1 MTRSLPL
8 IALVVVC
15 ELAAATPAR
24 ADLQRMKFE
33 QAVNTALDRNPS
45 AAIAKA
51 EIARAQALIEQTRS
65 ASLPTIAANVNYTLL
80 DNDRVIADRIVAA
93 QSQVQVNGVATVPVL
108 QPARWGA
115 WARGKDN
122 VAIAE
127 WTSKDQR
134 RVVAIAT
141 ARSYLTVLAQQRAL
155 LTSEQALTTAKAHA
169 DFARQRFTGGVGNRL
184 DLVRAEQELA
194 ASEAQLVNTKVALL
208 RSQEALG
215 VLVGVEA
222 PVDADGEPHW
232 SNTSSEGNAD
242 VRADV
247 RAADARVY
255 AARHARKH
263 NWLDFL
269 PTANLAFT
277 PFFQD
282 PPTINNPR
290 LGWQLTANVNWLL
303 YDGGFRYGV
312 HKERRVLE
320 RQSVLQLEATER
332 QATSEVRVAKVALQ
346 GAIDAL
352 TAAKRSTDLMHEAL
366 DLANVAYRAGAT
378 TNLEVIDAERRAR
391 DADIASIVAEDA
403 ARQAKLELLS
413 SQGLFP

>member
-1 MTRSLPL
+1 MTRSLPM
-8 IALVVVC
+8 IALVVACGLV
-15 ELAAATPAR
+15 AVAPAR

-134 RVVAIAT
+134 RIVAIAT

-215 VLVGVEA
+215 VLLGIEA

-232 SNTSSEGNAD
+232 SNTSSEGNSD

-320 RQSVLQLEATER
+320 RQSVLQLEATQR
-332 QATSEVRVAKVALQ
+332 QATAEVRVAKVALQ